1 MTASSVVHAL
11 PHLFSSLEIGDV
23 LSRNLNLFT
32 RLRIAPN
39 PWLPVAQAEAAETAY
54 LNAAVGNHTA
64 CNGLKNRVDHELGI
78 VVSKRWNT
86 GMQPVNQFGSGHELK
101 NRQMIWLT
109 AKPLAFA
116 FFASVSSAVA
126 IPLAPASNAI
136 ARCKASPERKPL
148 AACRAIPAASANA
161 FRLTGNN
168 RNPDL
173 QKASKSFHAACACLA
188 LISPLRTLMD
198 KAHENSVT
206 IQSDD
211 TKGSV
216 QDSNQASIA
225 GLAGSGTN
233 NGTAALV
240 SR

>member
-1 MTASSVVHAL
+1 
-11 PHLFSSLEIGDV
+11 
-23 LSRNLNLFT
+23 
-32 RLRIAPN
+32 
-39 PWLPVAQAEAAETAY
+39 
-54 LNAAVGNHTA
+54 
-64 CNGLKNRVDHELGI
+64 
-78 VVSKRWNT
+78 
-86 GMQPVNQFGSGHELK
+86 MQPVNEFGSGHELR
-101 NRQMIWLT
+101 NSQMIWLT

-148 AACRAIPAASANA
+148 AACRVIPAASANA
-161 FRLTGNN
+161 FRLTGSN
-168 RNPDL
+168 L
-173 QKASKSFHAACACLA
+173 QKASKSFHAACACLV
-188 LISPLRTLMD
+188 LISPFRTLMD
-198 KAHENSVT
+198 KALENSVT

-233 NGTAALV
+233 IGTAALV